1 MGIAKMVWSINK
13 KKTAA
18 PKPVDTVK
26 PGEVCAMLDH
36 PQQGEK
42 ITAPQYTFR
51 VGTAGDIE
59 RVEISIDEGPWQICR
74 NAVGYWWYDWSGY
87 TSGRYQLAVRAQTKD
102 NREFTSEPC
111 KFQVALA
118 TDVKQPRTP
127 RAKP

>member
-1 MGIAKMVWSINK
+1 MGIAKMVWSMNK

-18 PKPVDTVK
+18 PKIADTVK
-26 PGEVCAMLDH
+26 PGEVCAVLDH

-42 ITAPQYTFR
+42 ITAPHYTFR
-51 VGTAGDIE
+51 VGTIGDIA
-59 RVEISIDEGPWQICR
+59 RVEISLDAGPWQACR

-102 NREFTSEPC
+102 NQEVISAPC

-118 TDVKQPRTP
+118 TDVKRPKTP
-127 RAKP
+127 KAG